1 MVELL
6 VPVGNFDS
14 LKAAVQNGADA
25 VYFGGENFNARA
37 FAENFDNTTLK
48 KAIKYAKIRGVKT
61 NLVLNILLKDY
72 ELKPALLLAKRAYE
86 YGIDAI
92 IVQDLGLA
100 EILIKNFPDLPI
112 HASTQMS
119 IHNLEGVQKL
129 EKLGFKRVILSR
141 ELSLNEIEFICK
153 NTKVEIECF
162 VHGALC
168 ISYSGQCLFS
178 SMVGGRSGNRG
189 KCAQSCRLPY
199 TLLENNTKIDSGYL
213 LSTADL
219 CALEVLPNLISAGVK
234 SLKIEGRMKSS
245 EYVAVVTRIYRKYV
259 DLANKCV
266 KNSDLKYVV
275 DPEDTKQLMQVFNR
289 GNFSTG
295 HLINRANRNLVF
307 PEKPNNMGLFL
318 GIIQKYNIF
327 KGHITI
333 KLNEVIEVG
342 DTISIE
348 NESGTYTVSELMQN
362 GQNIKEAQIGDVV
375 TIGRM
380 KGNIRSGF
388 KIYKISSKKL
398 LQDADDSF
406 SKENRKVMLNGL
418 INIEKG
424 KPISIDVT
432 PYHNAPLVYKNMHI
446 KCLVDDAIPVEA
458 DKHPLQAE
466 NVVIQINKTHNSP
479 YEFKNI
485 KINLD
490 NNVFLPKVSMLNELR
505 RTALEKV
512 EEFAYNNIVRST
524 PDFNFVPYT
533 NKVEISS
540 NNICPDVSVLLN
552 SLDIKFN
559 YDDLDKSI
567 TNIYIPLKFFV
578 TRSYK
583 KIIKTLAKSF
593 NIFIYMPTIITSNYR
608 NIFIANIAQTLE
620 NFHIKGF
627 VVSNIGNIQLL
638 ETIGL
643 DLNNYEIVS
652 NYTFH
657 PYNTQTVLKLK
668 SIGIDKFTPSCEL
681 EKNSLLNLC
690 KCDILPKELII
701 YGKLPLM
708 HTKYCLLGKSNLCY
722 PECLAKCT
730 SDNKYYLQD
739 RLKMKFRII
748 PNHMQTVTSIYN
760 CKTLSIC
767 HDEFPVDSVRI
778 DILDENI
785 KEINKVVDM
794 VYHNKRF
801 EGKEFTSGN
810 LGREV

>member
-722 PECLAKCT
+722 PECLAKCM

-739 RLKMKFRII
+739 RLKMKFRIV
-748 PNHMQTVTSIYN
+748 PNYMQTVTSIYN